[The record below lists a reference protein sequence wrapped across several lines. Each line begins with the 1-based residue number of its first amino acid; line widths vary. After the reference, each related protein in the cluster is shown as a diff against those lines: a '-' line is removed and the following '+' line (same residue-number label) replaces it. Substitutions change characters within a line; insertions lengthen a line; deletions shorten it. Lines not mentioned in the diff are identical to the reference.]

1 MAKEVKLRSFERR
14 DLETYRGWANDPK
27 ISLLIGRS
35 KPITRSEHRE
45 WYHKL
50 VRNRHAIVFAI
61 EVNSQYIGN
70 VWLWD
75 IDWLNRKAEVRI
87 LIGERHGLGFGTE
100 ALDLISKYAFDKLN
114 LKRLYAYI
122 FTHNKR
128 AKGAFEQARFNTE
141 GRLASERF
149 IDGGYVDTFIM
160 ARIKANE

>member
-1 MAKEVKLRSFERR
+1 MSKEVKLRTFEKR
-14 DLETYRGWANDPK
+14 DRETYRGWVNDPK
-27 ISLLIGRS
+27 IGALIGRS

-50 VRNRHAIVFAI
+50 VRDKNAVVFAI

-100 ALDLISKYAFDKLN
+100 ALDLITKYAFEKLN
-114 LKRLYAYI
+114 LKRVYAYV

-128 AKGAFEQARFNTE
+128 AKCAFEQARFVVE
-141 GRLASERF
+141 GTMNSERF
-149 IDGGYVDTFIM
+149 IDGGYVDTLIM
-160 ARIKANE
+160 ARIKDGI